1 MHARPSKWN
10 MLLIPAHVSPTCN
23 RPKRRHL
30 VISDWVDACVA
41 EETLLDEEGKQ
52 AFYLSFTPLLTM
64 IQRIQPVNTDV
75 HVD

>member
-1 MHARPSKWN
+1 MSDNSTRTG
-10 MLLIPAHVSPTCN
+10 LCLTGIY

-52 AFYLSFTPLLTM
+52 TFSSFTEAF
-64 IQRIQPVNTDV
+64 QV
-75 HVD
+75 VDQQFAEFNP